1 MEIDD
6 DQTVSATSSITEEL
20 SMFYSEIEAR
30 DHVTVP
36 AVVAGDEVINDADSI
51 PDDVSQN
58 SQSSPPDSPTPA
70 QTKKRKKVQ
79 LYITRSDHHLII
91 H

>member
-1 MEIDD
+1 MLVLVEEVRGLSEGHC
-6 DQTVSATSSITEEL
+6 TVAS
-20 SMFYSEIEAR
+20 
-30 DHVTVP
+30 
-36 AVVAGDEVINDADSI
+36 DEVINDADSI

-79 LYITRSDHHLII
+79 LYITQSDHHLII